1 MRPNRVVIVDKHR
14 CTFVAEIAVVGGPSQ
29 IADGL
34 FFNVFARGVVHAGC
48 ENLKKC
54 LIFNPPASEAIKG
67 PFINYVTHLGGGGG
81 KQSRYDLLRRG
92 EGGWQLCYVT
102 LRYM

>member
-1 MRPNRVVIVDKHR
+1 MFVIQIPTVEANRKLAPLKNYRMRPNRVVIVDKHR

-54 LIFNPPASEAIKG
+54 FIFNPPASEAIKG
-67 PFINYVTHLGGGGG
+67 VFAV
-81 KQSRYDLLRRG
+81 SRLPKLI
-92 EGGWQLCYVT
+92 
-102 LRYM
+102 